1 MTDPTGYQGTQRP
14 GTDGGDYNS
23 QTFLA
28 QSLINRINS
37 ATLVQV
43 VAVTNAGA
51 LSPVGFVDVQPLV
64 NQLDGENNAM
74 PHAVVYNVPYFRL
87 QGGAD
92 AIIIDPKVGDI
103 GIAVFAD
110 HDISSVKV
118 NKAQANP
125 GSARRFALADG
136 MYIGGMLNGTPT
148 QYIRYSASGIEI
160 HSPTKVTI
168 SAPQVEIDATTKLQ
182 ITTPL
187 SETDAPI
194 IVMNGVIAQ
203 TNGTG
208 TGTSTFGGALTVQG
222 QLKSNTEVVAVTT
235 PLHTHAH
242 TGVTTGAGAT
252 GGPTP

>member
-14 GTDGGDYNS
+14 GMDGGEYNS
-23 QTFLA
+23 QVFLA

-43 VAVTNAGA
+43 LAVTNAGA

-64 NQLDGENNAM
+64 NQLDGDNNAV
-74 PHAVVYNVPYFRL
+74 PHAPIYNVPYFRL
-87 QGGAD
+87 QGGTN
-92 AIIIDPKVGDI
+92 AIIIDPQEGDI

-110 HDISSVKV
+110 HDISSVKA

-136 MYIGGMLNGTPT
+136 IYIGGVLNGVPA
-148 QYIRYSASGIEI
+148 QYIRYSASGIEM

-182 ITTPL
+182 ITTPI

-194 IVMNGVIAQ
+194 ITLNGSLTQ
-203 TNGTG
+203 TTGGG
-208 TGTSTFGGALTVQG
+208 TGTSTMQGTLTVTG
-222 QLKSNTEVVAVTT
+222 QIKSNTEVVAQTT
-235 PLHTHAH
+235 PLHTHVH
-242 TGVTTGAGAT
+242 GGVTTGAGNT